1 MVELIRGMLSEG
13 CLWLA
18 VMDMLAAV
26 MSLKI
31 SWGVEDSFL
40 EYFRWMA
47 FMWSLEL
54 SEETW
59 ITGLKLG
66 SFLVIVNAQE
76 TSLVFSR
83 KVLDLRVLEGESF
96 GEVLVWMD
104 FFLDDLGGGVGDLG
118 GGGGDG
124 GGSGGHILG

>member
-1 MVELIRGMLSEG
+1 MVELIRGMLSVG

-54 SEETW
+54 AEETW
-59 ITGLKLG
+59 VRGLKL
-66 SFLVIVNAQE
+66 
-76 TSLVFSR
+76 
-83 KVLDLRVLEGESF
+83 
-96 GEVLVWMD
+96 
-104 FFLDDLGGGVGDLG
+104 
-118 GGGGDG
+118 
-124 GGSGGHILG
+124 